1 MPKWSGI
8 VMGLT
13 LGASVFAAAP
23 LVADEPAATVAPAAV
38 QLPTEQV
45 PTPVKTG
52 KERLSSKASDEQR
65 VDNCKVPQELRG
77 TTVRS
82 DTCEGKSQAVPTN

>member
-8 VMGLT
+8 VMGSI
-13 LGASVFAAAP
+13 LGAFAAAP
-23 LVADEPAATVAPAAV
+23 LAADEPAPTMVPATVQSPA
-38 QLPTEQV
+38 EQA
-45 PTPVKTG
+45 PTPVKAG
-52 KERLSSKASDEQR
+52 KERLSSKASDDQR

-82 DTCEGKSQAVPTN
+82 DTCEGKSQAIPTN

>member
-1 MPKWSGI
+1 MLKCIGI
-8 VMGLT
+8 AT
-13 LGASVFAAAP
+13 ASILGAFTTAP
-23 LVADEPAATVAPAAV
+23 LAADEPASTMAPVPV
-38 QLPTEQV
+38 QLPTEQT
-45 PTPVKTG
+45 PAPVKTG

-82 DTCEGKSQAVPTN
+82 DTCEGKSQAIPTN

>member
-1 MPKWSGI
+1 MLKWSGI
-8 VMGLT
+8 VA
-13 LGASVFAAAP
+13 ASILAVSAFAAAS
-23 LVADEPAATVAPAAV
+23 LAADDPAPTVTPAAA
-38 QLPTEQV
+38 QLPTE
-45 PTPVKTG
+45 PTPAPVRTG

-82 DTCEGKSQAVPTN
+82 DTCEGKSQAIPTN

>member
-1 MPKWSGI
+1 MDWHRHGI
-8 VMGLT
+8 D
-13 LGASVFAAAP
+13 LGSVRDAAP
-23 LVADEPAATVAPAAV
+23 LAADEPAPTMAPAAV
-38 QLPTEQV
+38 QLPTEQM
-45 PTPVKTG
+45 PAPVKTG

-82 DTCEGKSQAVPTN
+82 DTCEGKSQAIPTN